1 MINLFLCILSSLYLC
16 FGLFYFCCRILPRK
30 CKISLP
36 LLLCLSVFMALLFWF
51 KRESQ
56 HNGITIVFQLTTFLV
71 TLFLFQASFMKKL
84 AVYFIFQLLIICPE
98 ILCTS
103 VFIALHNLFI
113 PTNTYTP
120 HNLISSCSPAEYFVI
135 ELSNILLGLFLL
147 WKISEILRQCIDYL
161 KILTFLQ
168 LLLPL
173 IAPVFLNVIISLQK
187 KPEAVLAL
195 SIIYWII
202 CIGSYLLFLRAVRS
216 LAQQH
221 REYLQKKMEIEL
233 MKKQINDSVQLSNE
247 YASLRKWNHDI
258 ENHIMSVMYLMD
270 MKKYEEAETYTASVL
285 SRLNYRPQEKFLI
298 LAVFMILIC
307 ILLYCVLSDVLK
319 KSNTEMELA
328 CLQKQKQLKQEQ
340 DYSLQIRRQ
349 DTRDFQTKTVQEL
362 QDFQILLEQGKYEQA
377 DTAIRNLNQTFQKDR
392 FHPYCQNNLL
402 QAILEGKRLR
412 AEQEHIQISYEILL
426 PEKISINTTDLSSIF
441 FNLLDN
447 AIEACS
453 ASGNPDPE
461 IRLSANISNGFLTVY
476 MHNTKNPMQTFT
488 HKTTKSEPGAHG
500 YGLSIIEDI
509 CQKYNG
515 SYQWID
521 HNNTFDSIVLL
532 QIKNL

>member
-1 MINLFLCILSSLYLC
+1 MSSHMINLFLCILSSLYLC

-195 SIIYWII
+195 SIIY
-202 CIGSYLLFLRAVRS
+202 
-216 LAQQH
+216 
-221 REYLQKKMEIEL
+221 
-233 MKKQINDSVQLSNE
+233 
-247 YASLRKWNHDI
+247 
-258 ENHIMSVMYLMD
+258 
-270 MKKYEEAETYTASVL
+270 
-285 SRLNYRPQEKFLI
+285 
-298 LAVFMILIC
+298 
-307 ILLYCVLSDVLK
+307 
-319 KSNTEMELA
+319 
-328 CLQKQKQLKQEQ
+328 
-340 DYSLQIRRQ
+340 
-349 DTRDFQTKTVQEL
+349 
-362 QDFQILLEQGKYEQA
+362 
-377 DTAIRNLNQTFQKDR
+377 
-392 FHPYCQNNLL
+392 
-402 QAILEGKRLR
+402 
-412 AEQEHIQISYEILL
+412 
-426 PEKISINTTDLSSIF
+426 
-441 FNLLDN
+441 
-447 AIEACS
+447 
-453 ASGNPDPE
+453 
-461 IRLSANISNGFLTVY
+461 
-476 MHNTKNPMQTFT
+476 
-488 HKTTKSEPGAHG
+488 
-500 YGLSIIEDI
+500 
-509 CQKYNG
+509 
-515 SYQWID
+515 
-521 HNNTFDSIVLL
+521 
-532 QIKNL
+532 

>member
-1 MINLFLCILSSLYLC
+1 MSSHMINLFLCILSSLYLC
-16 FGLFYFCCRILPRK
+16 FGLLYFCCRILPSK
-30 CKISLP
+30 HKISLP
-36 LLLCLSVFMALLFWF
+36 LFLCLSVFMALLFWI

-71 TLFLFQASFMKKL
+71 TLFLFQASF
-84 AVYFIFQLLIICPE
+84 
-98 ILCTS
+98 
-103 VFIALHNLFI
+103 I
-113 PTNTYTP
+113 PTDTYTP

-221 REYLQKKMEIEL
+221 REYLQKKMEIKL

-285 SRLNYRPQEKFLI
+285 SRINCRPQEKQPEED
-298 LAVFMILIC
+298 C
-307 ILLYCVLSDVLK
+307 SHEK
-319 KSNTEMELA
+319 
-328 CLQKQKQLKQEQ
+328 
-340 DYSLQIRRQ
+340 
-349 DTRDFQTKTVQEL
+349 
-362 QDFQILLEQGKYEQA
+362 
-377 DTAIRNLNQTFQKDR
+377 
-392 FHPYCQNNLL
+392 
-402 QAILEGKRLR
+402 
-412 AEQEHIQISYEILL
+412 EH
-426 PEKISINTTDLSSIF
+426 
-441 FNLLDN
+441 
-447 AIEACS
+447 
-453 ASGNPDPE
+453 
-461 IRLSANISNGFLTVY
+461 
-476 MHNTKNPMQTFT
+476 
-488 HKTTKSEPGAHG
+488 
-500 YGLSIIEDI
+500 
-509 CQKYNG
+509 
-515 SYQWID
+515 
-521 HNNTFDSIVLL
+521 
-532 QIKNL
+532 